1 MDLNQLEAFAAVMTI
16 GSVTGAG
23 RSLGRSQ
30 PAISKA
36 IGDLEGELGYALFD
50 RNGPRVTPTGKAFLL
65 YEEVERS
72 LVGLR
77 SIRERAVEIGREE
90 AQPVHLVATPALAS
104 TIAPA
109 ALQMVAQGGGEF
121 PEHIHLRSASAEQ
134 VVHAVLHRTVS
145 LGLTSLPV
153 AHRGLELH
161 WIGEAPCVAV
171 LRADHPLAGKDKITR
186 AALRGERV
194 ITMSNR
200 YRLRQRIETALGDDK
215 GDKPLDVAID
225 TNTSFNAIMA
235 AHAGLGVALV
245 EPITALGMPIEGLV
259 VKKLAVD
266 IPFYFGVVTP
276 FGRPVEGITRAL
288 IDAVETSARN
298 ILHGFVKRDAA
309 EHDELL

>member
-36 IGDLEGELGYALFD
+36 IGDLEAELGYALFE

-72 LVGLR
+72 LVGLS
-77 SIRERAVEIGREE
+77 SIRERAAEIGREQ

-109 ALQMVAQGGGEF
+109 ALQRVARSGMAL

-134 VVHAVLHRTVS
+134 VAHAVLHRTVS

-171 LRADHPLAGKDKITR
+171 LRTDHPLAKKDSITP

-200 YRLRQRIETALGDDK
+200 YRLRQRIETALGDEQ
-215 GDKPLDVAID
+215 PLDVAID

-245 EPITALGMPIEGLV
+245 EPITALGMPIEGLA
-259 VKKLAVD
+259 VKRLAID

-276 FGRPVEGITRAL
+276 FGKPVEDITRAL
-288 IDAVETSARN
+288 IDAVESAARD
-298 ILHGFVKRDAA
+298 ILPGFVKRDAA
-309 EHDELL
+309 DHDELL

>member
-30 PAISKA
+30 PAVSKT
-36 IGDLEGELGYALFD
+36 IGELEAELGYALFD
-50 RNGPRVTPTGKAFLL
+50 RNGPRVTPTAKAFLL

-77 SIRERAVEIGREE
+77 SIRERAAEIGREE
-90 AQPVHLVATPALAS
+90 AQPVHMVATPALAS

-109 ALQMVAQGGGEF
+109 ALQLVAQRGVPGL
-121 PEHIHLRSASAEQ
+121 PEHIQLRSASAEQ

-153 AHRGLELH
+153 AHRGLQLH

-171 LRADHPLAGKDKITR
+171 MRADHALAGEDRISR
-186 AALRGERV
+186 QALHGQRV

-200 YRLRQRIETALGDDK
+200 YRLRQRIETALGAEQ
-215 GDKPLDVAID
+215 PLEVAID
-225 TNTSFNAIMA
+225 TNTSLNAIMA

-245 EPITALGMPIEGLV
+245 EPITARGMPIEGLIV
-259 VKKLAVD
+259 RPLAVE

-276 FGRPVEGITRAL
+276 FGKPVTATTEAL
-288 IDAVETSARN
+288 IDAVESAARSL
-298 ILHGFVKRDAA
+298 LHGFVKRDAA
-309 EHDELL
+309 DHDELL

>member
-1 MDLNQLEAFAAVMTI
+1 MDLNQLEAFAAVMTL

-30 PAISKA
+30 PAVSKA
-36 IGDLEGELGYALFD
+36 IGDLESELGYALFD
-50 RNGPRVTPTGKAFLL
+50 RNGPRVTPTAKAFLL

-77 SIRERAVEIGREE
+77 SIRERAQEIAREE
-90 AQPVHLVATPALAS
+90 VHPVHLVATPALAS

-109 ALQMVAQGGGEF
+109 ALQLLAADGRYAF
-121 PEHIHLRSASAEQ
+121 PEHVHLRSASAEQ

-153 AHRGLELH
+153 AHRGLDLH

-171 LRADHPLAGKDKITR
+171 VRADHPLAGKDKLTR
-186 AALRGERV
+186 AALRGQRV

-200 YRLRQRIETALGDDK
+200 YRLRQRVEIALGEDSQ
-215 GDKPLDVAID
+215 LDVAID

-235 AHAGLGVALV
+235 ARAGLGVALV
-245 EPITALGMPIEGLV
+245 EPATAYGMPIEGMV
-259 VKKLAVD
+259 VKRLAME

-276 FGRPVEGITRAL
+276 YGKPVEGVTQRL
-288 IDAVETSARN
+288 IDAVEKAARST
-298 ILHGFVKRDAA
+298 LQGFVKRDASL
-309 EHDELL
+309 HDELL

>member
-1 MDLNQLEAFAAVMTI
+1 MDLNQLEAFSAVMTI

-36 IGDLEGELGYALFD
+36 IQDLEGELGYALFD
-50 RNGPRVTPTGKAFLL
+50 RNGPRVTPTDKAFLL

-77 SIRERAVEIGREE
+77 TIRERALEIGREE
-90 AQPVHLVATPALAS
+90 QLPIHLVATPALAS

-109 ALQMVAQGGGEF
+109 ALKLIEPLGL

-134 VVHAVLHRTVS
+134 VVHSVLHRTVS

-153 AHRGLELH
+153 AHRGLDLH
-161 WIGEAPCVAV
+161 WIGQAPCVV
-171 LRADHPLAGKDKITR
+171 VVRADSELAQADVVTLD
-186 AALRGERV
+186 ALRDQRI

-200 YRLRQRIETALGDDK
+200 YRLRQRIDMALGQH
-215 GDKPLDVAID
+215 KPLNVAIE

-245 EPITALGMPIEGLV
+245 EPITALGMPIEGLAV
-259 VKKLAVD
+259 RPLAVNV
-266 IPFYFGVVTP
+266 PFYFGVVTP
-276 FGRPVEGITRAL
+276 FGKPVDAVTQAL
-288 IDAVETSARN
+288 IAAIETAARN
-298 ILHGFVKRDAA
+298 ILHGFVKRGAGD
-309 EHDELL
+309 HDDLL

>member
-1 MDLNQLEAFAAVMTI
+1 MDLNQLEAFSAVMTI

-30 PAISKA
+30 PAVSKA
-36 IGDLEGELGYALFD
+36 VQDLETELGYALFD
-50 RNGPRVTPTGKAFLL
+50 RNGPRVTPTDKAFLL

-77 SIRERAVEIGREE
+77 TIRERALEIGRDEQ
-90 AQPVHLVATPALAS
+90 QPIHVVATPALAS

-109 ALQMVAQGGGEF
+109 ALKLVESQGQCL

-134 VVHAVLHRTVS
+134 VVHSVLHRTVN

-153 AHRGLELH
+153 AHRGLDLH

-171 LRADHPLAGKDKITR
+171 MRADSQLADCSEIT
-186 AALRGERV
+186 ADMLRGQRL

-200 YRLRQRIETALGDDK
+200 YRLRQRIDGALGN
-215 GDKPLDVAID
+215 GSALDVAIE

-245 EPITALGMPIEGLV
+245 EPMTALGMPITG
-259 VKKLAVD
+259 LAVKPLAVN

-276 FGRPVEGITRAL
+276 YGKPIDGVTQAL
-288 IDAVETSARN
+288 ITALESAARN
-298 ILHGFVKRDAA
+298 ILHGFVKRDADQ
-309 EHDELL
+309 HDDLL

>member
-1 MDLNQLEAFAAVMTI
+1 MDLNQLEAFSAVMTI

-30 PAISKA
+30 PAVSKA
-36 IGDLEGELGYALFD
+36 IQDLENELGYALFD
-50 RNGPRVTPTGKAFLL
+50 RNGPRVTPTDRAFLL

-77 SIRERAVEIGREE
+77 TIRERAAEIGRDEQ
-90 AQPVHLVATPALAS
+90 QPIHLVATPALAS
-104 TIAPA
+104 TIAPM
-109 ALQMVAQGGGEF
+109 ALKLVEAQGL

-134 VVHAVLHRTVS
+134 VVHSVLHRTVS
-145 LGLTSLPV
+145 LGLTSLPI
-153 AHRGLELH
+153 AHRGLDLH

-171 LRADHPLAGKDKITR
+171 VRADSPLADCSVVTADMLHGQRI
-186 AALRGERV
+186 

-200 YRLRQRIETALGDDK
+200 YRLRQRIDSALGN
-215 GDKPLDVAID
+215 GRALDVAIE

-245 EPITALGMPIEGLV
+245 EPMTALGMPIAG
-259 VKKLAVD
+259 LAVKPLAVN

-276 FGRPVEGITRAL
+276 YGKPNDGVTQAL
-288 IDAVETSARN
+288 IAALESAARN
-298 ILHGFVKRDAA
+298 ILHGFVKHDA
-309 EHDELL
+309 EQHDELL

>member
-1 MDLNQLEAFAAVMTI
+1 MDLNQLEAFSAVLTI

-30 PAISKA
+30 PAVSKA
-36 IGDLEGELGYALFD
+36 LQDLEAELGYALFD
-50 RNGPRVTPTGKAFLL
+50 RNGPRVTPTDKAFLL

-77 SIRERAVEIGREE
+77 TIRERAMEIGREE
-90 AQPVHLVATPALAS
+90 LQPIHLVATPALAS

-109 ALQMVAQGGGEF
+109 ALKLIEKNGL

-134 VVHAVLHRTVS
+134 VVHSVLHRTVS

-153 AHRGLELH
+153 AHRGLDLH
-161 WIGEAPCVAV
+161 WIGQAPCVAV
-171 LRADHPLAGKDKITR
+171 LRADHPLAQAEVVTVE
-186 AALRGERV
+186 ALRDQRV

-200 YRLRQRIETALGDDK
+200 YRLRQRIDMTLGQDKALN
-215 GDKPLDVAID
+215 VAIE

-245 EPITALGMPIEGLV
+245 EPITALGMPIEGLAV
-259 VKKLAVD
+259 RPLAVNV
-266 IPFYFGVVTP
+266 PFYFGVVTP
-276 FGRPVEGITRAL
+276 FGKPVNSTTQAL
-288 IDAVETSARN
+288 IAAIETAARD
-298 ILHGFVKRDAA
+298 ILHGFVKRDAGD
-309 EHDELL
+309 HDDLL

>member
-30 PAISKA
+30 PAVSKA
-36 IGDLEGELGYALFD
+36 IGDLEAELGYALFD

-77 SIRERAVEIGREE
+77 SIRERAAEIGREE

-109 ALQMVAQGGGEF
+109 ALQLVAQGSSAF

-134 VVHAVLHRTVS
+134 VVHSVLHRTVS

-153 AHRGLELH
+153 AHRGLDLH

-171 LRADHPLAGKDKITR
+171 MRADHPLARKDKITR

-200 YRLRQRIETALGDDK
+200 YRLRQRIETALGEDSL
-215 GDKPLDVAID
+215 LDVAID

-235 AHAGLGVALV
+235 ARAGLGVALV

-259 VKKLAVD
+259 ARPLAVD

-276 FGRPVEGITRAL
+276 FGKPVEGITQAL
-288 IDAVETSARN
+288 IGAVETAARN

>member
-1 MDLNQLEAFAAVMTI
+1 MDLNQLEAFSAVMTI

-36 IGDLEGELGYALFD
+36 IQDLESELGYALFD
-50 RNGPRVTPTGKAFLL
+50 RNGPRVTPTDKAFLL

-77 SIRERAVEIGREE
+77 TIRERAIEIGRDQE
-90 AQPVHLVATPALAS
+90 QPIHLVATPALAS

-109 ALQMVAQGGGEF
+109 ALKLIENIGL

-134 VVHAVLHRTVS
+134 VVHSVLHRTVS

-153 AHRGLELH
+153 AHRGLDLH
-161 WIGEAPCVAV
+161 WIGHAPCVVV
-171 LRADHPLAGKDKITR
+171 LRADHPLAAADVVTVD
-186 AALRGERV
+186 ALRDQRL

-200 YRLRQRIETALGDDK
+200 FRLRQRIDMALGQ
-215 GDKPLDVAID
+215 DKPLNVAIE

-259 VKKLAVD
+259 VRPLEVNV
-266 IPFYFGVVTP
+266 PFYFGVVTP
-276 FGRPVEGITRAL
+276 FGKPTVAVTQAL
-288 IDAVETSARN
+288 ITAIEMAARD
-298 ILHGFVKRDAA
+298 ILPGFVKRDAGD
-309 EHDELL
+309 HDDLL

>member
-1 MDLNQLEAFAAVMTI
+1 MDLNQLEAFAAVMTL

-30 PAISKA
+30 PAVSKA
-36 IGDLEGELGYALFD
+36 VGDLEAELGYALFD
-50 RNGPRVTPTGKAFLL
+50 RNGPRVTPTAKAFLL

-77 SIRERAVEIGREE
+77 SIRERAQEIAREE
-90 AQPVHLVATPALAS
+90 VHPLHLVATPALAS

-109 ALQMVAQGGGEF
+109 ALQLLASDKGRAF
-121 PEHIHLRSASAEQ
+121 PEHVHLRSASAEQ

-153 AHRGLELH
+153 AHRGLDLH

-171 LRADHPLAGKDKITR
+171 VRADHPLAGRDKLTR
-186 AALRGERV
+186 AALRGQRV

-200 YRLRQRIETALGDDK
+200 YRLRQRVESALGEDSQ
-215 GDKPLDVAID
+215 LDVAID

-235 AHAGLGVALV
+235 ARAGLGVALV
-245 EPITALGMPIEGLV
+245 EPATAYGMPIEGWWSSGWRWRFLS
-259 VKKLAVD
+259 
-266 IPFYFGVVTP
+266 I
-276 FGRPVEGITRAL
+276 
-288 IDAVETSARN
+288 SAWSHPTASRSR
-298 ILHGFVKRDAA
+298 G
-309 EHDELL
+309 

>member
-1 MDLNQLEAFAAVMTI
+1 MDLNQLEAFAAVMTV

-30 PAISKA
+30 PAVSKA
-36 IGDLEGELGYALFD
+36 IQDLEGELGYPLFD
-50 RNGPRVTPTGKAFLL
+50 RNGPRVTPTAKAFLL

-77 SIRERAVEIGREE
+77 TIRERAAEIGREE
-90 AQPVHLVATPALAS
+90 AQPIHLVATPALAS

-109 ALQMVAQGGGEF
+109 ALKRVSAQGL

-153 AHRGLELH
+153 GHRGLELH

-171 LRADHPLAGKDKITR
+171 MRADHPLAANDSISR
-186 AALRGERV
+186 DDLAAQRV

-200 YRLRQRIETALGDDK
+200 YRLRQRIEMALGED
-215 GDKPLDVAID
+215 GPLDVAMD

-245 EPITALGMPIEGLV
+245 EPITARGMPIEGLV
-259 VKKLAVD
+259 AKPLAVN

-276 FGRPVEGITRAL
+276 FGKPLTDITKAL
-288 IDAVETSARN
+288 IEAVEASARDV
-298 ILHGFVKRDAA
+298 LPGFVKRDAA
-309 EHDELL
+309 EHDQLL

>member
-1 MDLNQLEAFAAVMTI
+1 MDLNQLEAFSAVMTI

-30 PAISKA
+30 PAVSKA
-36 IGDLEGELGYALFD
+36 LQDLEAELGYALFD
-50 RNGPRVTPTGKAFLL
+50 RNGPRVTPTDKAFLL

-77 SIRERAVEIGREE
+77 SIRQRAQEIGREE
-90 AQPVHLVATPALAS
+90 LQPIHLVATPALAS

-109 ALQMVAQGGGEF
+109 ALKLVESQGL

-134 VVHAVLHRTVS
+134 VVHSVLHRTVS

-153 AHRGLELH
+153 GHRGLELH
-161 WIGEAPCVAV
+161 WIGQAPCVAV
-171 LRADHPLAGKDKITR
+171 VRADHPLAR
-186 AALRGERV
+186 ATTVSTEDLRDQRL

-200 YRLRQRIETALGDDK
+200 YRLRQRIDMALGQ
-215 GDKPLDVAID
+215 DKPLDVAIE

-259 VKKLAVD
+259 VRPLAIN

-276 FGRPVEGITRAL
+276 FGKPVDGITQAL
-288 IDAVETSARN
+288 IAAIESAAQT
-298 ILHGFVKRDAA
+298 ILHGFVKRDAS

>member
-30 PAISKA
+30 PAISRA
-36 IGDLEGELGYALFD
+36 IGDLEAELGYALFD

-77 SIRERAVEIGREE
+77 SIRERAAEIGREE

-109 ALQMVAQGGGEF
+109 ALQLVAQGGSAF

-153 AHRGLELH
+153 AHRGLDLH

-171 LRADHPLAGKDKITR
+171 MRADHPLAKKDKITR

-200 YRLRQRIETALGDDK
+200 YRLRQRIETALGEDS
-215 GDKPLDVAID
+215 PLDVAID

-235 AHAGLGVALV
+235 ARAGLGVALV

-259 VKKLAVD
+259 AKPLAVD

-276 FGRPVEGITRAL
+276 FGRPVEGTTLAL
-288 IDAVETSARN
+288 IDAVETVART

>member
-77 SIRERAVEIGREE
+77 SIRERAAEIGREE

-109 ALQMVAQGGGEF
+109 ALQLVAQSGAGF

-171 LRADHPLAGKDKITR
+171 LRADHPLAKKDKITR

-200 YRLRQRIETALGDDK
+200 YRLRQRIETALGDDQ
-215 GDKPLDVAID
+215 PLDVAID
-225 TNTSFNAIMA
+225 TNTSFNAVMA
-235 AHAGLGVALV
+235 ARAGLGVALV

-276 FGRPVEGITRAL
+276 FGRPVEGVTRAL
-288 IDAVETSARN
+288 IDGVESAARS
-298 ILHGFVKRDAA
+298 ILHGFAKRDAA

>member
-36 IGDLEGELGYALFD
+36 VGDLEAELGYALFD

-77 SIRERAVEIGREE
+77 TIRERAVEIGRDQ
-90 AQPVHLVATPALAS
+90 AQPIHLVATPALAS

-109 ALQMVAQGGGEF
+109 ALQRVAEAGLGF

-171 LRADHPLAGKDKITR
+171 MRQDHPLASQSSISR
-186 AALRGERV
+186 AALCGTRV

-200 YRLRQRIETALGDDK
+200 YRLRQRIETALGDN
-215 GDKPLDVAID
+215 GALDVAID

-235 AHAGLGVALV
+235 ARAGLGVALV

-276 FGRPVEGITRAL
+276 YGRPVEGVTQAL
-288 IDAVETSARN
+288 IDAVEHCARD
-298 ILHGFVKRDAA
+298 ILHGFAKRDASA
-309 EHDELL
+309 HDDLL

>member
-1 MDLNQLEAFAAVMTI
+1 MDLNQLEAFSAVMTI

-23 RSLGRSQ
+23 KSLGRSQ
-30 PAISKA
+30 PAVSKA
-36 IGDLEGELGYALFD
+36 IQELEGELGYALFD
-50 RNGPRVTPTGKAFLL
+50 RNGPRVTPTDKAFLL

-77 SIRERAVEIGREE
+77 TIRERAAEIGRDIL
-90 AQPVHLVATPALAS
+90 QPIHLVATPALAS

-109 ALQMVAQGGGEF
+109 ALKLVEAKGHL

-134 VVHAVLHRTVS
+134 VAHSVLHRTVS
-145 LGLTSLPV
+145 LGLISLPV
-153 AHRGLELH
+153 AHRGLDLH

-171 LRADHPLAGKDKITR
+171 MRKDHPLAQLDCIDVNALQGQR
-186 AALRGERV
+186 A

-200 YRLRQRIETALGDDK
+200 YRLRQRINGALAGE
-215 GDKPLDVAID
+215 KPLDVALE

-259 VKKLAVD
+259 VKPLAVH

-276 FGRPVEGITRAL
+276 FGKPLTATTQAL
-288 IDAVETSARN
+288 IEAIEIAARD
-298 ILHGFVKRDAA
+298 ILHGFVKREAS
-309 EHDELL
+309 EHDDLL

>member
-36 IGDLEGELGYALFD
+36 IGDLEAELGYALFD

-77 SIRERAVEIGREE
+77 SIRERAAEIGREE

-109 ALQMVAQGGGEF
+109 ALQLLAQGQAAF

-153 AHRGLELH
+153 AHRGLDLH

-171 LRADHPLAGKDKITR
+171 MRADHPLAQKDKITR

-200 YRLRQRIETALGDDK
+200 YRLRQRIETALGA
-215 GDKPLDVAID
+215 GGPLEVAID

-259 VKKLAVD
+259 ARPLAVD

-276 FGRPVEGITRAL
+276 FGRPVEGTTLAL
-288 IDAVETSARN
+288 IDAVETAARH

>member
-1 MDLNQLEAFAAVMTI
+1 MDLNQLEAFSAVMTI

-30 PAISKA
+30 PAVSKA
-36 IGDLEGELGYALFD
+36 LQDLESELGYALFD
-50 RNGPRVTPTGKAFLL
+50 RNGPRVTPTDKAFLL

-77 SIRERAVEIGREE
+77 TIRERALEIGRDEQ
-90 AQPVHLVATPALAS
+90 QPIHLVATPALAS
-104 TIAPA
+104 TIAPM
-109 ALQMVAQGGGEF
+109 ALKLVESQGL

-134 VVHAVLHRTVS
+134 VVHSVLHRTVN

-153 AHRGLELH
+153 AHRGLDLH

-171 LRADHPLAGKDKITR
+171 VRADSALADCEVVTADMLRAQRI
-186 AALRGERV
+186 

-200 YRLRQRIETALGDDK
+200 YRLRQRIDSALGN
-215 GDKPLDVAID
+215 GGALDVAIE

-245 EPITALGMPIEGLV
+245 EPMTALGMPISG
-259 VKKLAVD
+259 LAVKPLAVN

-276 FGRPVEGITRAL
+276 YGKPIDGVTQAL
-288 IDAVETSARN
+288 IAALESAARN
-298 ILHGFVKRDAA
+298 ILHGFVKRDAGQ
-309 EHDELL
+309 HDDLL

>member
-1 MDLNQLEAFAAVMTI
+1 MDLNQLEAFSAVMTI

-30 PAISKA
+30 PAVSKA
-36 IGDLEGELGYALFD
+36 LQDLESELGYALFD
-50 RNGPRVTPTGKAFLL
+50 RNGPRVTPTDKAFLL

-77 SIRERAVEIGREE
+77 TIRERALEIGRDEQ
-90 AQPVHLVATPALAS
+90 QPIHLVATPALAS
-104 TIAPA
+104 TIAPM
-109 ALQMVAQGGGEF
+109 ALKLVESQGL

-134 VVHAVLHRTVS
+134 VVHSVLHRTVN

-153 AHRGLELH
+153 AHRGLDLH

-171 LRADHPLAGKDKITR
+171 VRADSELAGCDVVS
-186 AALRGERV
+186 ADMLRRQRL

-200 YRLRQRIETALGDDK
+200 YRLRQRIDSALGN
-215 GDKPLDVAID
+215 GAALDVAIE

-245 EPITALGMPIEGLV
+245 EPMTALGMPISG
-259 VKKLAVD
+259 LAVKPLAVN

-276 FGRPVEGITRAL
+276 YGKPIDGATQAL
-288 IDAVETSARN
+288 IAALETASRN
-298 ILHGFVKRDAA
+298 ILHGFVKRDAGQ
-309 EHDELL
+309 HDDLL

>member
-36 IGDLEGELGYALFD
+36 IGDLEAELGYALFD

-77 SIRERAVEIGREE
+77 SIRERAAEIGREE

-109 ALQMVAQGGGEF
+109 ALQLVAQGSSAF

-153 AHRGLELH
+153 AHRGLDLH

-171 LRADHPLAGKDKITR
+171 MRADHPLAKKDKITR

-200 YRLRQRIETALGDDK
+200 YRLRQRIETALGEDS
-215 GDKPLDVAID
+215 PLDVAID

-235 AHAGLGVALV
+235 ARAGLGVALV

-259 VKKLAVD
+259 AKPLAVD

-276 FGRPVEGITRAL
+276 FGRPVEGTTLAL
-288 IDAVETSARN
+288 IDAVETVART

>member
-1 MDLNQLEAFAAVMTI
+1 MDLNQLEAFSAVMTI

-30 PAISKA
+30 PAVSKA
-36 IGDLEGELGYALFD
+36 LQDLEAELGYALFD
-50 RNGPRVTPTGKAFLL
+50 RNGPRVTPTDKAFLL

-77 SIRERAVEIGREE
+77 SIRQRAQEIGREE
-90 AQPVHLVATPALAS
+90 LQPIHLVATPALAS

-109 ALQMVAQGGGEF
+109 ALKLVESQGL

-134 VVHAVLHRTVS
+134 VVHSVLHRTVS

-153 AHRGLELH
+153 GHRGLELH
-161 WIGEAPCVAV
+161 WIGQAPCVAV
-171 LRADHPLAGKDKITR
+171 LRSDHPLAR
-186 AALRGERV
+186 AVTVSTEDLRDQRL

-200 YRLRQRIETALGDDK
+200 YRLRQRIDMALGQ
-215 GDKPLDVAID
+215 DKPLNVAIE

-259 VKKLAVD
+259 VRPLAIN

-276 FGRPVEGITRAL
+276 FGKPVDGITQAL
-288 IDAVETSARN
+288 IAAIESAAQT
-298 ILHGFVKRDAA
+298 ILHGFVKRDAS

>member
-36 IGDLEGELGYALFD
+36 IGDLEAELGYALFD

-77 SIRERAVEIGREE
+77 SIRERAAEIGREE

-109 ALQMVAQGGGEF
+109 ALQLLAQGQAAF

-153 AHRGLELH
+153 AHRGLDLH

-171 LRADHPLAGKDKITR
+171 MRADHPLAQKDKITR

-200 YRLRQRIETALGDDK
+200 YRLRQRIETALGA
-215 GDKPLDVAID
+215 GGALEVAID

-259 VKKLAVD
+259 ARPLAVD

-276 FGRPVEGITRAL
+276 FGRPVEGTTLAL
-288 IDAVETSARN
+288 IDAVETVARH

>member
-36 IGDLEGELGYALFD
+36 ISDLEAELGYALFD

-77 SIRERAVEIGREE
+77 SIRERAAEIGREE

-104 TIAPA
+104 TIAPV
-109 ALQMVAQGGGEF
+109 ALQMVAQNEAVF

-153 AHRGLELH
+153 AHRGLDLH

-171 LRADHPLAGKDKITR
+171 LRADHPLAGKSKITR

-200 YRLRQRIETALGDDK
+200 YRLRQRIEMALGDDA
-215 GDKPLDVAID
+215 PLDVAID

-235 AHAGLGVALV
+235 ARAGLGVALV
-245 EPITALGMPIEGLV
+245 EPITALGMPIEGLA
-259 VKKLAVD
+259 VKRLEVD

-276 FGRPVEGITRAL
+276 FGRPVEGVTRAL
-288 IDAVETSARN
+288 IDAVETAARK

-309 EHDELL
+309 EHDELM

>member
-1 MDLNQLEAFAAVMTI
+1 MDLNQLEAFSAVMTI

-30 PAISKA
+30 PAVSKA
-36 IGDLEGELGYALFD
+36 LQDLEGELGYALFD
-50 RNGPRVTPTGKAFLL
+50 RNGPRVTPTDKAFLL

-77 SIRERAVEIGREE
+77 TIRQRAEEIGREE
-90 AQPVHLVATPALAS
+90 LQPIHLVATPALAS

-109 ALQMVAQGGGEF
+109 ALKLVELQGL

-134 VVHAVLHRTVS
+134 VVHSVLHRTVS

-153 AHRGLELH
+153 GHRGLDLH
-161 WIGEAPCVAV
+161 WIGQAPCVAV
-171 LRADHPLAGKDKITR
+171 LRADHPLAQAVTVSMED
-186 AALRGERV
+186 LRDQRL

-200 YRLRQRIETALGDDK
+200 YRLRQRIDMALGQ
-215 GDKPLDVAID
+215 DKPLNVAIE

-259 VKKLAVD
+259 VRPLQIN

-276 FGRPVEGITRAL
+276 FGKPVDGITQAL
-288 IDAVETSARN
+288 IAAVESAAQT
-298 ILHGFVKRDAA
+298 ILHGFVKRDASD
-309 EHDELL
+309 HDELL

>member
-36 IGDLEGELGYALFD
+36 IGDLEAELGYALFD

-77 SIRERAVEIGREE
+77 SIRERAAEIGREE

-109 ALQMVAQGGGEF
+109 ALQLVASQEGIAF

-171 LRADHPLAGKDKITR
+171 LRADHPLAKKDRITR

-200 YRLRQRIETALGDDK
+200 YRLRQRIETALGEDSL
-215 GDKPLDVAID
+215 LDVAID

-235 AHAGLGVALV
+235 ARAGLGVALV

-259 VKKLAVD
+259 VKPLAVD

-276 FGRPVEGITRAL
+276 FGKPVEGVTRAL
-288 IDAVETSARN
+288 IDAVERSARD

>member
-1 MDLNQLEAFAAVMTI
+1 MDLNQLEAFSAVMTI

-30 PAISKA
+30 PAVSKA
-36 IGDLEGELGYALFD
+36 IQDLEGELGYALFD
-50 RNGPRVTPTGKAFLL
+50 RNGPRVTPTDKAFLL

-77 SIRERAVEIGREE
+77 TIRQRADEIGREE
-90 AQPVHLVATPALAS
+90 LQPIHLVATPALAS

-109 ALQMVAQGGGEF
+109 ALRLVQSQGL

-134 VVHAVLHRTVS
+134 VVHSVLHRTVS

-153 AHRGLELH
+153 AHRGLDLH
-161 WIGEAPCVAV
+161 WIGQAPCVAV
-171 LRADHPLAGKDKITR
+171 MRADHAL
-186 AALRGERV
+186 AALDTVTIDSLREQRL

-200 YRLRQRIETALGDDK
+200 YRLRQRIDMALGQ
-215 GDKPLDVAID
+215 DKPLAVAIE

-245 EPITALGMPIEGLV
+245 EPITALGMPIEGLAV
-259 VKKLAVD
+259 RPLAVN

-276 FGRPVEGITRAL
+276 FGKPVDGMTQAL
-288 IDAVETSARN
+288 IAAIETAAQD
-298 ILHGFVKRDAA
+298 ILHGFVKRAA
-309 EHDELL
+309 SEHDDLL

>member
-1 MDLNQLEAFAAVMTI
+1 MDLNQLEAFSAVMTI

-30 PAISKA
+30 PAVSKA
-36 IGDLEGELGYALFD
+36 VQDLETELGYALFD
-50 RNGPRVTPTGKAFLL
+50 RNGPRVTPTDKAFLL

-77 SIRERAVEIGREE
+77 TIRGRALEIGRDEQ
-90 AQPVHLVATPALAS
+90 QPIHVVATPALAS

-109 ALQMVAQGGGEF
+109 ALKLVEFQGQSL

-134 VVHAVLHRTVS
+134 VVHSVLHRTVN

-153 AHRGLELH
+153 AHRGLDLH

-171 LRADHPLAGKDKITR
+171 MRADSPLADCSEIT
-186 AALRGERV
+186 ADMLRGQRL

-200 YRLRQRIETALGDDK
+200 YRLRQRIDDALGN
-215 GDKPLDVAID
+215 GSALNVAME

-245 EPITALGMPIEGLV
+245 EPMTALGMPITGLV
-259 VKKLAVD
+259 VKPLAVK

-276 FGRPVEGITRAL
+276 YGKPIDRVTQAL
-288 IDAVETSARN
+288 ITALESAARN
-298 ILHGFVKRDAA
+298 ILHGFVKRDADQ
-309 EHDELL
+309 HDDLL